1 MKLRKFKIVHLL
13 ASGTFKAP
21 AFPYVFQ
28 TKTCIN
34 SLRII
39 ATNQPKVAPTI
50 ATLEVSTP
58 PMSSTHNSHT
68 RGQYIADVINPQ

>member
-28 TKTCIN
+28 TRTCIN
-34 SLRII
+34 SYDIDGVLTSSVAIVGETFDWLV
-39 ATNQPKVAPTI
+39 ATIHIELIYV
-50 ATLEVSTP
+50 LV
-58 PMSSTHNSHT
+58 
-68 RGQYIADVINPQ
+68 